1 VLIHDDAWAFAHALS
16 EDTESSRRCKTN
28 RLYYAAFHHAR
39 VVVKIK
45 YPDRHHKAFWGA
57 LNTSTDGWHRR
68 LAGVG
73 RLLLDL
79 REKADYHVSDDFTH
93 KDAMQA
99 NSYARQIEK
108 YLLVLHSTK

>member
-1 VLIHDDAWAFAHALS
+1 MLIHDDAWAFAHALS

-39 VVVKIK
+39 
-45 YPDRHHKAFWGA
+45 
-57 LNTSTDGWHRR
+57 
-68 LAGVG
+68 VG